1 MGDVR
6 NWKWTTSGIAKR
18 QVADETD
25 YRSQNVWQA
34 DHDRKAIYDQA
45 LDLADAILL
54 LRLDMAKQDGIIQ
67 RQAAQ
72 IARLERQL
80 ENTRVVTTEI
90 DVHHERS
97 AEIVADIHRTFDRI
111 DALLKGDRDE
121 PTEP

>member
-1 MGDVR
+1 M
-6 NWKWTTSGIAKR
+6 
-18 QVADETD
+18 AD
-25 YRSQNVWQA
+25 R
-34 DHDRKAIYDQA
+34 DRKAIYDQA

-80 ENTRVVTTEI
+80 EKNRVVTAEI

-97 AEIVADIHRTFDRI
+97 ADIIGDIHRNLNGI

>member
-1 MGDVR
+1 MGDVK

-25 YRSQNVWQA
+25 YRLQNLWQA

-80 ENTRVVTTEI
+80 EKNRVATAEI

-97 AEIVADIHRTFDRI
+97 AEIVADIHRTVDRI
-111 DALLKGDRDE
+111 DALLDGDRDE
-121 PTEP
+121 